1 MNPAQIIQILQILL
15 VAEPEVV
22 SAIHNLLTGASG
34 KADTDLLNQD
44 VIDWQTVQTK
54 ARAQLGF

>member
-1 MNPAQIIQILQILL
+1 MNPALLIQILQILL

-34 KADTDLLNQD
+34 KADVDILNQD
-44 VIDWQTVQTK
+44 VIDWQAVQTK
-54 ARAQLGF
+54 AKAQLGL